1 MTLRRQYQLGSDIFD
16 TGPLSGYGYLG
27 EVDDGGDTGG
37 GGESTPD
44 QIRYHRTYWY
54 YVLPVYS
61 DGDQP
66 STLHYA
72 WTVYDNISDV
82 GNTDPLASGTE
93 STDEA
98 ADIVAQSAIDV
109 LYDEAV
115 ALANQDHGL
124 KTENIVYSVWQDVYH
139 AHMVMEIL
147 TLSEAKAILSEQF
160 NANAQ
165 ALLRYP
171 GQWVGGMANYNPDSF
186 LEQFER
192 SDRELNV
199 NGDYNPT
206 PPPNNYAIGEYI
218 SPSVGNAVL
227 ADQPVPGG
235 SYHYW
240 DGNMDTH
247 DWGNHG
253 ISLTEIVDG
262 TDGVTPGP
270 PYKPYPK
277 PIVDAI
283 GGYAMCISHYL
294 ADYDNTTGAFNGF
307 RVLTAAEL
315 SGGVPAGLPIATV
328 MQMFV
333 KCAKTRSGK
342 DFDGFTWTGANFYYD
357 TEKNPIW
364 RKSVG
369 MPMEPASFF
378 LLEPELAVES
388 KIAKITNQ
396 TRWDVVQNTQWI
408 SSNDA
413 ESWNKIGYNDVPGTF
428 KEKRSRQDVLNRNFG
443 GIGWGSYRAVE
454 KSKRPFGA
462 KVEYL
467 GEGGQFNEFSVHPPN
482 IPDCNTDGKTM
493 VIFRFPRQLDPVAD
507 KNTID
512 LYANDPGVPDYSFEF
527 TKYCYPYP
535 GASIDKDEYALL
547 GRLMPTNS
555 DDIGADKFTAE
566 IDGETFGGRQSI
578 KFVPM
583 ITPSM
588 PPSTSHRPYFIGKP
602 STMTDMKQKM
612 SGSVAMLFLLDKVD
626 YFCFDTTSVSG
637 ATISV
642 ADPHKTAYFNNS
654 RINNAYFI
662 NRDFDVGSTA
672 FAIGQCMLSYEKD
685 SAAIDNRL
693 GLVDS
698 SERMILTTRT
708 DRLITSYWV
717 GRTDVSQSSL
727 RSDDIAHR
735 SPRDGTAAGNSMS
748 DYLIPTMTMTTDD
761 LLSGE
766 EPVGALAVR
775 ETFEKIFGYP
785 LTPEWF
791 ATLNLPGQDPNDPT
805 RYIVNTSYGT
815 FSYPYSIV
823 GFTIPGYYVGPVLKY
838 DAEGNPVGATEQKP
852 GYIGDKSTF
861 LMYQSPF
868 GHLKKHTINFH
879 DEIQTQSDIEDGGG
893 SAEDAFEDDFGE
905 DYGDVT
911 QENQETIQYE
921 EWLLSRL
928 MEDHGN
934 TRFTDTGFKANFR
947 IWNQDYVLGKDLI
960 NAGYPIP
967 GVDISSYEAE
977 AETAGIPVYST
988 TDEPTQIQGLGAFTN
1003 SEGFT
1008 VTDVTAKWGTLG
1020 MAKKRYTGDVG
1031 MSMVPY
1037 SANVQDE
1044 QLGYMA
1050 MSNLDGIG
1058 GFLDD
1063 AKDTGKDL
1071 AMETAK
1077 WSGIAAGGGA
1087 AVAMVILAG
1096 GAATAMVTKGGISA
1110 IMGGFKSRKDD

>member
-16 TGPLSGYGYLG
+16 TGPFAGYRGLGNGDEDYGAGTNSNSNEVSSAQDVDLSSTEAVIWSFENGL
-27 EVDDGGDTGG
+27 VDYATAYNTLMNTF
-37 GGESTPD
+37 S
-44 QIRYHRTYWY
+44 
-54 YVLPVYS
+54 YS
-61 DGDQP
+61 DNDINDLMTYEKDALLLKYEAELDGLDQ
-66 STLHYA
+66 
-72 WTVYDNISDV
+72 
-82 GNTDPLASGTE
+82 GLA
-93 STDEA
+93 
-98 ADIVAQSAIDV
+98 
-109 LYDEAV
+109 
-115 ALANQDHGL
+115 
-124 KTENIVYSVWQDVYH
+124 KENIVYTIWQDVYYTNK
-139 AHMVMEIL
+139 VMELI
-147 TLSEAKAILSEQF
+147 TVSEAKAILAEQF
-160 NANAQ
+160 AWNAG
-165 ALLRYP
+165 ALAYYP
-171 GQWVGGMANYNPDSF
+171 SHVYGGMADYNADSF

-192 SDRELNV
+192 SDRELSV
-199 NGDYNPT
+199 SEDYNPN
-206 PPPNNYAIGEYI
+206 PPANNYAIGEYI

-247 DWGNHG
+247 DWGYHG

-315 SGGVPAGLPIATV
+315 GGGVPAGLPIATV

-333 KCAKTRSGK
+333 KCAETHSGK

-364 RKSVG
+364 RKSIG
-369 MPMEPASFF
+369 MPMDPADFF
-378 LLEPELAVES
+378 LLEPELALEN
-388 KIAKITNQ
+388 KISKITN
-396 TRWDVVQNTQWI
+396 TGATWDVIQNTQWI
-408 SSNDA
+408 SANDA
-413 ESWNKIGYNDVPGTF
+413 ESWNVTGYNDVPGIF
-428 KEKRSRQDVLNRNFG
+428 KEKCPRQDVLNRNFG
-443 GIGWGSYRAVE
+443 GVGWGSFRAGE

-467 GEGGQFNEFSVHPPN
+467 GEGGQFNTFSVHPPS
-482 IPDCNTDGKTM
+482 IADCNTDGKTM

-507 KNTID
+507 KKTLE
-512 LYANDPGVPDYSFEF
+512 LYANDPGVPDYSFDF

-535 GASIDKDEYALL
+535 GASADKDEYALL
-547 GRLMPTNS
+547 GRLTPTNS

-566 IDGETFGGRQSI
+566 IGGETFGGRQSI

-583 ITPSM
+583 VSASM
-588 PPSTSHRPYFIGKP
+588 PPSSSHRPYFIGKP
-602 STMTDMKQKM
+602 STMTDMKQKLG
-612 SGSVAMLFLLDKVD
+612 GSAVMLLMLDKVD

-642 ADPHKTAYFNNS
+642 ADPNKTAFFNNS
-654 RINNAYFI
+654 KINNAYFI

-708 DRLITSYWV
+708 DRLITSEHV
-717 GRTDVSQSSL
+717 GF
-727 RSDDIAHR
+727 RSDDQMHR
-735 SPRDGTAAGNSMS
+735 NPRDGTAAGNSTS
-748 DYLIPTMTMTTDD
+748 DYLEPTMTMTTDD
-761 LLSGE
+761 LLSGD
-766 EPVGALAVR
+766 EPIGALAVR
-775 ETFEKIFGYP
+775 ETFQKIFGFP

-791 ATLNLPGQDPNDPT
+791 ATLNLSGQDPNNPL
-805 RYIVNTSYGT
+805 RYVVSTNYGT

-838 DAEGNPVGATEQKP
+838 DEEGNPVNATEEKP
-852 GYIGDKSTF
+852 GYIGDKNTF

-868 GHLKKHTINFH
+868 GQLKKHTINFH
-879 DEIQTQSDIEDGGG
+879 DEVQAQITIEEGGG
-893 SAEDAFEDDFGE
+893 TAGDVMEGQTESESGAVGE
-905 DYGDVT
+905 DYVDVT

-921 EWLLSRL
+921 EWLQSRL

-934 TRFTDTGFKANFR
+934 SRFTDTGYKANFR

-967 GVDISSYEAE
+967 GVDLSSYEAE
-977 AETAGIPVYST
+977 AAAAGIPIYST

-1050 MSNLDGIG
+1050 MSNLGSIDGV
-1058 GFLDD
+1058 LDD
-1063 AKDTGKDL
+1063 AKNTGKDL

-1077 WSGIAAGGGA
+1077 WTGIAAGTGAGISLILLAGGG
-1087 AVAMVILAG
+1087 AVAMV
-1096 GAATAMVTKGGISA
+1096 TSGGIKA
-1110 IMGGFKSRKDD
+1110 IMGGLKSNKKD